1 VKVGKE
7 NDILEGYN
15 PEDLIFALDIGTRTV
30 IGLLGVQEDG
40 KFKVL
45 LGEVIEHK
53 SRAMLDGQI
62 HDIDQV
68 IEIVKEVRKRLE
80 DAAGIPL
87 KKVAIAAAGRTLKT
101 CEVKVEREID
111 TDKEIDQELIS
122 SLEIEGIQLAQMK
135 LDDEV
140 SNDENSQFYC
150 VGYTVI
156 SYYLNGYVIS
166 NLKGHRGKK
175 IGADM
180 LAAFLPHSVVD
191 SLYTVMNNMGLEVVS
206 LTLEPIAAINVAIP
220 TDMRLLNLALVDIGA
235 GTSDI
240 AITKDGSVI
249 AYAMVPIA
257 GDEITERI
265 SKHYLVDFNTAEK
278 IKLSLT
284 SKKDSVSFVNVLGQ
298 KLKAQKEEIL
308 EVINPVVEMLAQT
321 ISQKITECNRKSP
334 NAVFLIGG
342 GSQLPG
348 LAKLIASCLNIDEN
362 RVVIRGKEILK
373 NIILNKTETKK
384 FSGPEV
390 ITPIGIA
397 ITALMQNGKDFFAV
411 TVNGRKVRLFNT
423 KRLTVADA
431 LILIGFNPRQLIGK
445 TGKSL
450 TFELNG
456 VKKVVRGQY
465 GKAAEIYVNGNQSDI
480 ETIIKPGDC
489 ITVVPAEDGADAQAR
504 VSDFVKN
511 ANTINITF
519 NGSTVKLGV
528 KASINGRP
536 ADVESSILEGDKVY
550 IECIS
555 TIGELVAASEI
566 DVEKYTLLVNGKE
579 AKANY
584 ILKDNDVVELM
595 PKTNTVLESSTQ
607 TDEYKA
613 QNISKDY
620 SAVEGNNKMLKDKD
634 TDIGQWVIVN
644 GQKVFMKN
652 NKQKHIFVDIF
663 DYISFDLTKP
673 KGNIILKLNGKQA
686 AFTDEIKPGDVIDVY
701 WG

>member
-1 VKVGKE
+1 VKVEKE
-7 NDILEGYN
+7 NDILERYN

-30 IGLLGVQEDG
+30 IGVLGVQENG

-45 LGEVIEHK
+45 LGEVLEHK

-68 IEIVKEVRKRLE
+68 VEITKEVKKRLE

-87 KKVAIAAAGRTLKT
+87 NKVAIAAAGRTLKT
-101 CEVKVEREID
+101 CEVKVERDID
-111 TDKEIDQELIS
+111 AEKEIDQELIS

-140 SNDENSQFYC
+140 SNEENSQFYC

-166 NLKGHRGKK
+166 NLKGHRGNK

-180 LAAFLPHSVVD
+180 LATYLPHSVVD
-191 SLYTVMNNMGLEVVS
+191 SLYAVMNNMGLEVIS

-240 AITKDGSVI
+240 AITKDGSVV

-284 SKKDSVSFVNVLGQ
+284 SKKAFVSFVNVLGQ
-298 KLKAQKEEIL
+298 KIKVQKEEIL
-308 EVINPVVEMLAQT
+308 EVINPAIEMLAQT
-321 ISQKITECNRKSP
+321 VSQKIIECNGKSP

-373 NIILNKTETKK
+373 NMKFNKAETKK

-397 ITALMQNGKDFFAV
+397 ITALLQGGKDFFAV
-411 TVNGRKVRLFNT
+411 TVNGRKVRLLNT
-423 KRLTVADA
+423 KKLTVADA

-456 VKKVVRGQY
+456 IKKVVRGQY

-480 ETIIKPGDC
+480 ETIIRPGDC
-489 ITVVPAEDGADAQAR
+489 ITVIPAEDGEDAQVR
-504 VSDFVKN
+504 VSDFVKTAN
-511 ANTINITF
+511 AVNITF
-519 NGSTVKLGV
+519 NGNTIELGV
-528 KASINGRP
+528 KACINGRP
-536 ADVESSILEGDKVY
+536 ADVESSISEGDKVY
-550 IECIS
+550 IDCIS
-555 TIGELVAASEI
+555 TIGELAAVSEI
-566 DVEKYTLLVNGKE
+566 DVEKYTLLVNGEE
-579 AKANY
+579 AEASY
-584 ILKDNDVVELM
+584 ILKDNDVVESRL
-595 PKTNTVLESSTQ
+595 KTNTVR
-607 TDEYKA
+607 A
-613 QNISKDY
+613 
-620 SAVEGNNKMLKDKD
+620 LKDNNETLKE
-634 TDIGQWVIVN
+634 TGIGQWVIVN
-644 GQKVFMKN
+644 GQKVVLKN
-652 NKQKHIFVDIF
+652 NKQKHVFVDIF

-673 KGNIILKLNGKQA
+673 KGNIILKLNGKHA